1 MAINVK
7 TSKALSLLKEKSLS
21 NTGSR
26 KRILEV
32 LMFSNRPLSAHE
44 IYQGLFEEGVKCN
57 ESTVYRNLQKFLEND
72 LIQSFTLKDGVS
84 RYEFKKHSDDHH
96 HHIVCLKCKM
106 MKCLD
111 LCKVEEYFEEII
123 KKLGF
128 VPVSHNLEFY
138 GVCKS
143 CTNSALK

>member
-1 MAINVK
+1 MK
-7 TSKALSLLKEKSLS
+7 TIKALSLLKEKGLS

-26 KRILEV
+26 KRILEA
-32 LMFSNRPLSAHE
+32 LMFSSGPLSAHE
-44 IYQGLFEEGVKCN
+44 IYQRLLKEGINCN
-57 ESTVYRNLQKFLEND
+57 ESTVYRNLQKFLEKD
-72 LIQSFTLKDGVS
+72 LVQSFTLNDGVS
-84 RYEFKKHSDDHH
+84 RFEFKTSSDDHH

-111 LCKVEEYFEEII
+111 LCKVEDYFEEMI

-128 VPVSHNLEFY
+128 VSVSHNLEFY

-143 CTNSALK
+143 CTNSGLK

>member
-1 MAINVK
+1 MK
-7 TSKALSLLKEKSLS
+7 TIKALSLLKEKGLS

-32 LMFSNRPLSAHE
+32 LMFSNGPVSAHE
-44 IYQGLFEEGVKCN
+44 IYQGLLKEGVNCN
-57 ESTVYRNLQKFLEND
+57 ESTVYRNLQKFLEKD
-72 LIQSFTLKDGVS
+72 LVQSFTLNDGVS
-84 RYEFKKHSDDHH
+84 RFEFKKSSDHH

-111 LCKVEEYFEEII
+111 LCKVEDYFDEII

-128 VPVSHNLEFY
+128 VSVSHNLEFY

-143 CTNSALK
+143 CTNLGLK